1 LLISSSNL
9 QRLRKIGVERSF
21 DARGDAYDTHS
32 HPCGR
37 DLSANLRPW
46 RSRVLERQVSCA
58 PLKAAAAWK
67 VTVALRRCDGLRGAV
82 ADVEMVVSGMDWR
95 RLLLGLVCL
104 VDRVVFIELVLT
116 DRRALG
122 DTQTVYGSSHEAR
135 RRGGTTA

>member
-21 DARGDAYDTHS
+21 VARGDAYDTHS
-32 HPCGR
+32 HSCGR

-58 PLKAAAAWK
+58 PPKVAAAWK
-67 VTVALRRCDGLRGAV
+67 VTVALRRCHGLRGAV
-82 ADVEMVVSGMDWR
+82 TDVEMVVSGMERR

-104 VDRVVFIELVLT
+104 VDRVVFIALALT
-116 DRRALG
+116 DRRSVGRHTNRLRI
-122 DTQTVYGSSHEAR
+122 VS
-135 RRGGTTA
+135 